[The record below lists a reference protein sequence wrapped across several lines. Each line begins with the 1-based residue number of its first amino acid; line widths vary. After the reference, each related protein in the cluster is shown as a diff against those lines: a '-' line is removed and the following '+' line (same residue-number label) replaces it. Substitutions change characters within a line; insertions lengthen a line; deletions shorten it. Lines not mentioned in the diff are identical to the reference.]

1 VNELTLLAP
10 AKINLSLHVL
20 GKRADGYHDVAMLMV
35 PLAFGDDV
43 TLRLREEPGVNLSC
57 SGVDLA
63 PGEENIAVRAARR
76 MFARCGYA
84 GGLEMVIDKQIP
96 VAAGL
101 GGGSSDAA
109 AVLCGLNRLLELG
122 LGETDLMA
130 EGVKL
135 GADVPFFVR
144 GVPAWATGI
153 GEKLETVENL
163 PLAWYVLVNPG
174 FAVSTAWVYG
184 NLGLTTP
191 GGTTKMPRFSG
202 LIDEVVALLHNDLE
216 PVTASRYAAI
226 GELKAELSALG
237 ARGTL
242 MSGSGPTVFGVFA
255 DEVSAR
261 HAAGVMGGQPG
272 RRVIVTSASGRRDL
286 SG

>member
-1 VNELTLLAP
+1 VTELTLLAP

-20 GKRADGYHDVAMLMV
+20 GKRPDGYHEVAMLMV
-35 PLAFGDDV
+35 PLSFGDTV
-43 TLRLREEPGVNLSC
+43 TLRLRQEPGIEIDC
-57 SGVDLA
+57 SGVELA

-76 MFARCGYA
+76 MVERSGYA
-84 GGLEMVIDKQIP
+84 GGLTMTIDKQIP

-122 LGETDLMA
+122 LSEAELMA
-130 EGVKL
+130 EGVRL

-153 GEKLETVENL
+153 GERLEAVENL
-163 PLAWYVLVNPG
+163 PSAWYVLVNPG

-191 GGTTKMPRFSG
+191 GATTKMPRFSG
-202 LIDEVVALLHNDLE
+202 LIDEVVGLLHNDLE
-216 PVTASRYAAI
+216 AVTASRYPEI
-226 GELKAELSALG
+226 GELKAELLRLG
-237 ARGTL
+237 ACGAL

-255 DEVSAR
+255 DEASAQQ
-261 HAAGVMGGQPG
+261 AACVVARTPG
-272 RRVIVTSASGRRDL
+272 RRVVVTSGHGAAGH
-286 SG
+286 